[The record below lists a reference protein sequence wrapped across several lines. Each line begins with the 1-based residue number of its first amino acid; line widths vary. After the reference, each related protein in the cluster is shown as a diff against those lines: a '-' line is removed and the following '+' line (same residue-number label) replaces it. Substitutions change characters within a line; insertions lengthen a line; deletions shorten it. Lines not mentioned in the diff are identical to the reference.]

1 MKATPHRWRAI
12 RRERAGERARRGV
25 ISPRTFLAAACL
37 LVATV
42 APAAHGQADPPAA
55 ELPAPDLA
63 GLEPA
68 VAAQI
73 REARTAAVEL
83 LARPGATPAEQA
95 AAVGDLGRVYHAY
108 GLLDAAADGYRRAH
122 ALVPGELRWPYLLG
136 HVERA
141 RGDLDAARAAFE
153 TALRLAP
160 YAAARVAL
168 SEVELTAG
176 RNAEAEVSAREAT
189 LLAPGDA
196 GALAALGQA
205 LLALGRHA
213 DAAQA
218 LEAALAALPAAD
230 RLHYPLALAYRALG
244 DEPRARE
251 HLARAGRAGARTADP
266 LLDELD
272 MVRTGEL
279 VPLLRGRRAAGADD
293 WTAAEREFRRALEAA
308 PESVPARIN
317 LAAALVARGA
327 TDEARAELETALR
340 TQPANATAR
349 FNLGVLMVRAGDL
362 AGAVEHLAAAAAAM
376 PGDGE
381 ARRTLGE
388 VLLGLGRPAEALPHL
403 EAAVVALPADEPA
416 RVAEATALMRL
427 GDERRALERLEAA
440 HGVMPGEGRIAHLL
454 ARLLAAASDSTLRDG
469 SRAVGLAAQVWQAQ
483 PLPAHGLTLGLA
495 LAEAGR
501 CAEAAALVKRLA
513 GDAAPP
519 GDAELRALADRFAAG
534 TPCRPLGPPR

>member
-1 MKATPHRWRAI
+1 MTKRLP
-12 RRERAGERARRGV
+12 
-25 ISPRTFLAAACL
+25 AACL
-37 LVATV
+37 LLALVSAVAR
-42 APAAHGQADPPAA
+42 GQGDPPAA
-55 ELPAPDLA
+55 ELPSPDLA
-63 GLEPA
+63 GLEAA

-73 REARTAAVEL
+73 AEARAAAVEL
-83 LARPGATPAEQA
+83 LSRPDATPVEQA
-95 AAVGDLGRVYHAY
+95 GAVGDLARVYHAY
-108 GLLDAAADGYRRAH
+108 GLLAGAADGYRRAH
-122 ALVPGELRWPYLLG
+122 ALVPAELRWPYLLG

-160 YAAARVAL
+160 YPAARVAL

-205 LLALGRHA
+205 LLALGRHR

-251 HLARAGRAGARTADP
+251 HLGRAGRAGARTADP

-272 MVRTGEL
+272 TVRTGEL
-279 VPLLRGRRAAGADD
+279 VPLLRGRRAAGAGD
-293 WTAAEREFRRALEAA
+293 WAAAEREFRRALEAA
-308 PESVPARIN
+308 PASVPARIN

-327 TDEARAELETALR
+327 MDEARGELEAALR
-340 TQPANATAR
+340 AQPANATAH

-362 AGAVEHLAAAAAAM
+362 AGAVEHLSAAAAAM
-376 PGDGE
+376 PGDAE
-381 ARRTLGE
+381 TRRTLGE
-388 VLLGLGRPAEALPHL
+388 ALLALGRAEEALPHL
-403 EAAVVALPADEPA
+403 EAAVVAAPADEPA
-416 RVAEATALMRL
+416 RVGEATALMRL
-427 GDERRALERLEAA
+427 GEERRALERLEAA

-454 ARLLAAASDSTLRDG
+454 ARLLAAASDPTLRDG
-469 SRAVGLAAQVWQAQ
+469 ARAVELAAQVWQAQ

-501 CAEAAALVKRLA
+501 CDEAAALVKRLA
-513 GDAAPP
+513 SDAAPP
-519 GDAELRALADRFAAG
+519 GDADLRALADRFAAG
-534 TPCRPLGPPR
+534 TPCRPVASPR

>member
-1 MKATPHRWRAI
+1 MKEGIQLRGPARWR
-12 RRERAGERARRGV
+12 RELELASRAR
-25 ISPRTFLAAACL
+25 SPRRGLRAAACL
-37 LVATV
+37 FLALAST
-42 APAAHGQADPPAA
+42 AARGQGDPPAA
-55 ELPAPDLA
+55 DLPSPDLA
-63 GLEPA
+63 GLEAA

-73 REARTAAVEL
+73 AEARAAAVEL

-95 AAVGDLGRVYHAY
+95 GAVGDLARVYHAY

-153 TALRLAP
+153 MALRLAP
-160 YAAARVAL
+160 YPAARVAL

-213 DAAQA
+213 EAAQA

-244 DEPRARE
+244 DEPRARQ

-266 LLDELD
+266 LLDELET
-272 MVRTGEL
+272 VRTGEL
-279 VPLLRGRRAAGADD
+279 VPLLRGRRAAGAGD
-293 WTAAEREFRRALEAA
+293 WAAAEREFRRALAAA

-327 TDEARAELETALR
+327 VEEARAELEAALR
-340 TQPANATAR
+340 AQPGNATAH
-349 FNLGVLMVRAGDL
+349 FNLGVLRVRAGDL
-362 AGAVEHLAAAAAAM
+362 AGAVEHLGAAAAAV
-376 PGDGE
+376 PGDAE
-381 ARRTLGE
+381 TRRTLGE
-388 VLLGLGRPAEALPHL
+388 ALLGLGRPAEALPHL
-403 EAAVVALPADEPA
+403 EAAVVAAPADEPA
-416 RVAEATALMRL
+416 RVAEVTALARL
-427 GDERRALERLEAA
+427 GEERRALERLEAA
-440 HGVMPGEGRIAHLL
+440 LDVMPGEGRIVHLL
-454 ARLLAAASDSTLRDG
+454 ARLLAAASDTTLRDG
-469 SRAVGLAAQVWQAQ
+469 ARAVELAAQVWQAH
-483 PLPAHGLTLGLA
+483 PVSAHGLTLGLA

-501 CAEAAALVKRLA
+501 CAEAASLVRRLA
-513 GDAAPP
+513 GDVAPP
-519 GDAELRALADRFAAG
+519 GDAELLALADRFAAG
-534 TPCRPLGPPR
+534 TPCRPVAPPR